1 MSLDSV
7 LRAKQPYSLYLK
19 DDEGKLY
26 LIDTIFPVG
35 DDWVVFLRKT
45 AQQVKVFEKLDDE
58 GE

>member
-7 LRAKQPYSLYLK
+7 LRAKPPYKIYLK

-26 LIDTIFPVG
+26 LIDSIFPVG
-35 DDWVVFLRKT
+35 EDWVVFLRNT
-45 AQQVKVFEKLDDE
+45 AQQVKVFEKLGNE